1 MLSCTNYICVLYYEF
16 FIIHVYVS
24 NCLRLYYCTRSLVE
38 NQASPREALQRR
50 DFGGMVTRD
59 YCMRDLFSFCSCRF
73 ENLPS
78 FSLFVHTPYVLSLY
92 LADCLISISSH
103 KKDNFSFNGPNET
116 HINNSPQCLNCIE
129 VDAGW
134 KENNTAATGSRQ
146 RFPSWRFPRFKKNIY
161 IYICLFYCWT

>member
-103 KKDNFSFNGPNET
+103 KKDHFSFNGPNET
-116 HINNSPQCLNCIE
+116 HINNSPQCLNCKWMQGERKITLQPQG
-129 VDAGW
+129 VDNGSPAGVF
-134 KENNTAATGSRQ
+134 RDL
-146 RFPSWRFPRFKKNIY
+146 KKIY